1 MKHAAKRVIK
11 HHSVKI
17 AAVLV
22 FLAATAIF
30 ALIVLLPLADLPADE
45 PQEVVG
51 VQGKERRFLL
61 LIRDREDTLA
71 GAVVVKTDTAAIRVQ
86 VTGYPKQT
94 EVIRETMVETLTSCY
109 AEKGVGV
116 SEYLTAVTE
125 DTYDAVLRLSADAI
139 GDLVARLGVG
149 IPYDLREAVG
159 NIPAG
164 EQTLTARQIGEVLCH
179 EGWSWSAVGQ
189 AQVQAELTAAI
200 VDRCLSPRQEVIT
213 LFNALAA
220 LCDDRLTV
228 ARFTVLRD
236 ELELLAAS
244 NTEGLCEVN
253 VPAGRFVGVEGA
265 RRYVLTE

>member
-1 MKHAAKRVIK
+1 MKHAAKRVVK
-11 HHSVKI
+11 RRSVKI

-22 FLAATAIF
+22 FLAATAVF
-30 ALIVLLPLADLPADE
+30 ALIVGVSFVDFSRDQ

-51 VQGKERRFLL
+51 SQGKVRHFLV
-61 LIRDREDTLA
+61 LIRDRENALA
-71 GAVVVKTDTAAIRVQ
+71 GAVVVKTDTAAMCVA

-94 EVIRETMVETLTSCY
+94 EVIRGTSVETLASCY
-109 AEKGVGV
+109 AATGAEV
-116 SEYLTAVTE
+116 SEYLTAVTG
-125 DTYDAVLRLSADAI
+125 DTYDAVLRLSAEAV

-164 EQTLTARQIGEVLCH
+164 EQTLTARQIAQVLCH
-179 EGWSWSAVGQ
+179 ETWTFSAVGQ

-200 VDRCLSPRQEVIT
+200 IDRWVSPRQEVIT

-244 NTEGLCEVN
+244 NNGGLCEVN
-253 VPAGRFVGVEGA
+253 VPAGRLVGVDGA